1 MSDRYSHKDKSIMAY
16 IRINK
21 RTPKLK
27 FGYKML
33 TSWWYYLRLFLLLS
47 FTNLFLYGISE
58 CWIRHI
64 KTSYFYHLKHYHIA
78 CQEGFNGSFAD
89 YFEHLFLESS
99 FIDALIYAL
108 CSTILI
114 FLFIEIS
121 IIAISLFNRINRF
134 FTWYKIEN
142 KSYL

>member
-64 KTSYFYHLKHYHIA
+64 KTSYFYHLKGYHIA
-78 CQEGFNGSFAD
+78 CQEGFDGSFTN

-99 FIDALIYAL
+99 FIEALIYAL
-108 CSTILI
+108 CATILI

-121 IIAISLFNRINRF
+121 IIGIHIFNRINKF